1 MLDNLLESRPQRSR
15 TSTGTIVSVV
25 MHALVIGF
33 AVQATLNA
41 SQSVAKTQQSIAV
54 FRVKKP
60 DPVPARE
67 PPQVPDRTIAPIPRG
82 HQRILIAPID
92 IPDSLPSVDLS
103 RTPTN
108 AADFTGVGTDG
119 GRSEGTG
126 VRNPAPTATDA
137 MNAEDVEKPVVRA
150 PGSPGPRY
158 PDFLRSSGATG
169 DVLVQFMVDTA
180 GRAILTTFKVMSTTN
195 ELFAQAVERALPAMR
210 FIPAEAGGRKVRQ
223 LVQQAFAFAIDK

>member
-1 MLDNLLESRPQRSR
+1 MLNNLLESRPQRSR
-15 TSTGTIVSVV
+15 TATGTIVSVV

-41 SQSVAKTQQSIAV
+41 SPSVAKTQQSIAI

-60 DPVPARE
+60 DPVPARK
-67 PPQVPDRTIAPIPRG
+67 PPQVPDNTVAPIPRG
-82 HQRILIAPID
+82 HQILIAPID

-119 GRSEGTG
+119 GRPDGTG
-126 VRNPAPTATDA
+126 VRNPAPMVTDA
-137 MNAEDVEKPVVRA
+137 MNAEEVEKPVVRA

-169 DVLVQFMVDTA
+169 DVLVQFVVDTA
-180 GRAILTTFKVMSTTN
+180 GRAVLSTFKVMSTTN

>member
-1 MLDNLLESRPQRSR
+1 MLNNLLESRPQRSR
-15 TSTGTIVSVV
+15 TATGTIVSVV
-25 MHALVIGF
+25 THALVIGF

-41 SQSVAKTQQSIAV
+41 SQSVPKTQQSIAI

-60 DPVPARE
+60 DPVPARK
-67 PPQVPDRTIAPIPRG
+67 PPQVPDHTVAPIPRG
-82 HQRILIAPID
+82 HQILIAPID
-92 IPDSLPSVDLS
+92 ILDSLPSVDPS

-119 GRSEGTG
+119 GRPDGTG
-126 VRNPAPTATDA
+126 VGNPAPTVTDA
-137 MNAEDVEKPVVRA
+137 MNAEEVEKPVVRA

-169 DVLVQFMVDTA
+169 DVLVQFVVDTA
-180 GRAILTTFKVMSTTN
+180 GRAVLSTFKVMSTTN